1 MINQLK
7 KINKNK
13 KLKILVEL
21 KKQNRINN
29 INIKQYQYF
38 RKY

>member
-21 KKQNRINN
+21 KKQNRLNN
-29 INIKQYQYF
+29 INIKI
-38 RKY
+38 KKKI